1 MDSFLL
7 APISG
12 ISYINIEKNMMLFL
26 RRCFELCA
34 ARQELRGVPDKKN
47 SRRSLLKQEEIKE
60 RYKRKT
66 GTVLVPERRKMAA
79 LRDMF
84 DFQRFSGNEKLC
96 SMIRRAEEHS
106 GSRLSFDDLDLV
118 NAAGTP
124 DILQKKNRDMQ

>member
-1 MDSFLL
+1 MISHNKPYQIYNILTKKSRCPQGIAGIRTLLNFGTQEAFLIRKTVVDL
-7 APISG
+7 
-12 ISYINIEKNMMLFL
+12 YI
-26 RRCFELCA
+26 
-34 ARQELRGVPDKKN
+34 
-47 SRRSLLKQEEIKE
+47 KQEEIKE

-66 GTVLVPERRKMAA
+66 GTDLVPERRKMAA

>member
-1 MDSFLL
+1 
-7 APISG
+7 
-12 ISYINIEKNMMLFL
+12 MMLFL
-26 RRCFELCA
+26 RRCFELCTA
-34 ARQELRGVPDKKN
+34 LQELRGVPDKKN
-47 SRRSLLKQEEIKE
+47 SRRSPVKQEEIKE

-66 GTVLVPERRKMAA
+66 GTDLVPERRKMAA